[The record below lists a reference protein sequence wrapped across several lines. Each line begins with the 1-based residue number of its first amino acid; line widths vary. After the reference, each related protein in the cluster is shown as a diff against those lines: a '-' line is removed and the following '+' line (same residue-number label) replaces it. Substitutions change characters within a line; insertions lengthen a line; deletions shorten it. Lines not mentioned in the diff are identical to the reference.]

1 VWIKFALTPCNIN
14 FYGIFEMKHFSANQ
28 RTAIFLATVLLSA
41 LTAGCGGGG
50 DPTATPTALLLR
62 STAVLAVPA
71 PVNLGAAGTF
81 AILSK
86 SGVTD
91 VAPSAIT
98 GDVGSSPITGAAI
111 LVSCSEVTGT
121 IYSVDAAGPAP
132 CVVTNAALLTTAVG
146 DMQAAYTD
154 VAGRT
159 MPDFV
164 NLGAGEVGG
173 LTLTPGLYSWSTGVL
188 ISSNVTLNGGP
199 NDVWIF
205 QVAGTLTQAS
215 ATQVTL
221 TGGAVASNVIWQVAG
236 ATTIGTTA
244 HFEGT
249 LLDQTSIAVNT
260 GASVTGR
267 LLAQTAVTLQQNVVT
282 LAGGTGSGTG
292 TGTGTPPS
300 DDNHDKHG
308 DSESESSHHNE
319 HKHGEKPSPSH
330 QNDRS

>member
-1 VWIKFALTPCNIN
+1 
-14 FYGIFEMKHFSANQ
+14 M
-28 RTAIFLATVLLSA
+28 
-41 LTAGCGGGG
+41 
-50 DPTATPTALLLR
+50 LR
-62 STAVLAVPA
+62 STAVRAMPA

-91 VAPSAIT
+91 VAASAIT

-111 LVSCSEVTGT
+111 LVSCAEVTGT

-164 NLGAGEVGG
+164 ELGAGEVGG

-292 TGTGTPPS
+292 TPPS
-300 DDNHDKHG
+300 DDDHEKHG

-319 HKHGEKPSPSH
+319 HKHGEKHDRSH
-330 QNDRS
+330 QNDHS

>member
-1 VWIKFALTPCNIN
+1 VDQICIN
-14 FYGIFEMKHFSANQ
+14 SLQYQLLWIFEMKHFNANQ
-28 RTAIFLATVLLSA
+28 RAPIFLATLLLSA

-50 DPTATPTALLLR
+50 DPTVTPTALMLR
-62 STAVLAVPA
+62 STAVRAMPA

-91 VAPSAIT
+91 VAASAIT

-111 LVSCSEVTGT
+111 LVSCAEVTGT

-164 NLGAGEVGG
+164 ELGAGEVGG

-282 LAGGTGSGTG
+282 LATGASSGP
-292 TGTGTPPS
+292 GTPPS
-300 DDNHDKHG
+300 DG
-308 DSESESSHHNE
+308 DHEKSADSDGESSHHND
-319 HKHGEKPSPSH
+319 HRHGEKPAPSSH
-330 QNDRS
+330 NDHS